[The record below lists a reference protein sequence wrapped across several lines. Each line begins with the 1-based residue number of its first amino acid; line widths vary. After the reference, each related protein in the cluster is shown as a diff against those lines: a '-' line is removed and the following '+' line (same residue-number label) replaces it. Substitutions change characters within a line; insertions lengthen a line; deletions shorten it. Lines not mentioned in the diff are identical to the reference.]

1 MSSKNENS
9 KENLSDETKLEIKTQ
24 IEYYLGDENLKKD
37 SFFHNLIICDANGYL
52 DLDYIMKCKKSKY
65 ICTCHINLF

>member
-9 KENLSDETKLEIKTQ
+9 KESLSDETKLQIKTQ

-37 SFFHNLIICDANGYL
+37 SFFII
-52 DLDYIMKCKKSKY
+52 
-65 ICTCHINLF
+65 